1 MKKGL
6 LLATISSMVIGCG
19 ITAHAQP
26 ETMPDGTVFDAEF
39 YADTYPDVVAV
50 YGTDALSLYQHFADY
65 GKSEGRT
72 PCKEITSSPVSNAEL
87 ISSYE
92 TWSVGG
98 GDYAVDTYS
107 NGIKVIRSVQGS
119 ECVDK
124 KYWILRTDYSD
135 GLLDEDKNGIDDRDP
150 CNNLGYMDLNYNG
163 VIDGSPSLP
172 DFVPEA
178 EIIKYRLC
186 EHGVI
191 QGTYVCDKKEC
202 VSLREMM
209 KNAQVY

>member
-1 MKKGL
+1 MIKKFCRRKNMRKIL
-6 LLATISSMVIGCG
+6 LTIIITSIIIGCKLPVY
-19 ITAHAQP
+19 AQP
-26 ETMPDGTVFDAEF
+26 KTMPDGTIFDAEF
-39 YADTYPDVVAV
+39 YANAYPDVVAV
-50 YGTDALSLYQHFADY
+50 YGMEELSLYQHYVDY

-72 PCKEITSSPVSNAEL
+72 PYKEAVVSPVQNAIL

-107 NGIKVIRSVQGS
+107 NGIKVLRSIEGS
-119 ECVDK
+119 ECVDR

-150 CNNLGYMDLNYNG
+150 CNNLGYIDLNFNG

-172 DFVPEA
+172 DFVPES
-178 EIIKYRLC
+178 EIIKYRL
-186 EHGVI
+186 
-191 QGTYVCDKKEC
+191 
-202 VSLREMM
+202 VSAE
-209 KNAQVY
+209 Y

>member
-1 MKKGL
+1 MRKRI
-6 LLATISSMVIGCG
+6 LLAIISSMVIGCSM
-19 ITAHAQP
+19 TAYAQP
-26 ETMPDGTVFDAEF
+26 KTMSDGTVFDAEF
-39 YADTYPDVVAV
+39 YANAYPDVVAV
-50 YGTDALSLYQHFADY
+50 YGTDAQSLYCHYVDY

-72 PCKEITSSPVSNAEL
+72 PVKEEMVSPINNAEL

-98 GDYAVDTYS
+98 GDYAVDTYA
-107 NGIKVIRSVQGS
+107 NGIKVIRSIRGS

-150 CNNLGYMDLNYNG
+150 CNNLGYTDLNYNG

-172 DFVPEA
+172 DFVPET

-202 VSLREMM
+202 VDFREMM